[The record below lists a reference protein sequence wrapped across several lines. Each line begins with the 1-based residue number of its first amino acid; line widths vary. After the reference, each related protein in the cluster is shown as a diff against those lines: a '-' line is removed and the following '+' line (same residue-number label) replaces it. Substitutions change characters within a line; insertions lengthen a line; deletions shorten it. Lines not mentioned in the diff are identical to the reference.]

1 MSRFPGLRTG
11 MSFSLPALCAA
22 LWKASLGFQLGLS
35 AGHLAHLQVGSN
47 FGVSIRHT

>member
-1 MSRFPGLRTG
+1 MNRFPGRRTG

-35 AGHLAHLQVGSN
+35 GRASCSFVG
-47 FGVSIRHT
+47 RQ